1 VSAAQTMEE
10 LAERADAEVRA
21 FSMRPLLDTARGLL
35 NETKVHEKRDQLA
48 KAIAAV
54 KDAPDVVKN
63 ARERLLEQQDRLKV
77 ANEAWEQ
84 ALVEA
89 EWALDARIM
98 REGNKTY
105 IVTQYRN
112 REDVPE
118 GVEAEVM
125 CIGNNDALVARRQVT
140 ADEAK
145 DWKRR
150 TAATHLN
157 PQHQAVTS
165 AEHAV
170 ALAKIDV
177 DHAEDLWHAARYRLD
192 AARTDAELAVAS
204 VACLARSL
212 TTDREGTR

>member
-140 ADEAK
+140 
-145 DWKRR
+145 WKRR